1 MFPLAGDGEG
11 ASTGAAEGW
20 GGGAG
25 PSGSVPGSVPGS
37 VIFGKVRTRAE
48 LEKLIND
55 SVRPLY
61 IKQEVLDE
69 ETGREAGRMDM
80 EGGHQ
85 EDGDLQMVDVV
96 VGRDKQL
103 DSSSEDTDTDQ
114 EMEDGDNPDPDPV
127 IDIRR
132 LYGSEGEGITAPV
145 PEMPM
150 PKPILDNRYYVV
162 KGLRNKSGV
171 GKDWNEAGQGTT
183 AKRSSFITPEDDR
196 LLYNS
201 NSFRME
207 DMKNV
212 SRSFDEKGRCVT
224 CKRGLHDVFTAEGG
238 KPVGPHHE
246 AEGQQDGAPPE
257 SPGGAEC
264 CEKHGGHRVRDA
276 RPGAPAQRVL

>member
-1 MFPLAGDGEG
+1 MFPLAGDGER

-25 PSGSVPGSVPGS
+25 PSGSVPGSA
-37 VIFGKVRTRAE
+37 IFGKVRTRAE
-48 LEKLIND
+48 LEKLINN
-55 SVRPLY
+55 SVRSLY

-69 ETGREAGRMDM
+69 ETGRETGRMETD
-80 EGGHQ
+80 GGYQ
-85 EDGDLQMVDVV
+85 EDDDLQVVDVV
-96 VGRDKQL
+96 LGEGKQA
-103 DSSSEDTDTDQ
+103 DSSSEETDTDQ
-114 EMEDGDNPDPDPV
+114 DMEDGDNPDPV
-127 IDIRR
+127 LDIRR
-132 LYGSEGEGITAPV
+132 LYEGEGDGITAPV
-145 PEMPM
+145 PEMPMPM
-150 PKPILDNRYYVV
+150 PKPILDNRYYAV

-224 CKRGLHDVFTAEGG
+224 CKRGLHDVFTADGG
-238 KPVGPHHE
+238 KPG
-246 AEGQQDGAPPE
+246 
-257 SPGGAEC
+257 SLLPGGSALLPV
-264 CEKHGGHRVRDA
+264 H
-276 RPGAPAQRVL
+276 P